1 MQSSIVSKRPLA
13 MVARQV
19 QSRLLAIFVLLTGL
33 MALAP
38 TQMDAAPRPNS
49 ISVVPTVTS
58 IVLSNGQLL
67 ASGTATAVLRGQT
80 NTVPFSGVPVV
91 LALAANQPP
100 GAACPILD
108 LMLGPITLNLLGLVV
123 ETSPI
128 CLTITAT
135 EGGGL
140 LGDLL
145 CSVANLLNGG
155 LTLNQILAGSGVGAL
170 PGLNTTQITDLLA
183 GLTGLLNGALANLAQ
198 AILTA
203 IEQVAAR
210 RTCAILHL
218 ELGPLNLTLL
228 GLNVML
234 DNCANGPITVDI
246 TAVTGRNNL
255 LGNLLCSLLGG
266 NLLGLGTTLQDILN
280 QILTRLP

>member
-1 MQSSIVSKRPLA
+1 MKNRFVSLGVAIAVLSMTVGLPL
-13 MVARQV
+13 
-19 QSRLLAIFVLLTGL
+19 S
-33 MALAP
+33 AP
-38 TQMDAAPRPNS
+38 NASAKQGTNS
-49 ISVVPTVTS
+49 INVVPTITS
-58 IVLSNGQLL
+58 LSVVNGQLV
-67 ASGTATAVLRGQT
+67 ASGTATAVIKGQT
-80 NTVPFSGVPVV
+80 VTAPFSGVPVDI
-91 LALAANQPP
+91 ALAPNQA
-100 GAACPILD
+100 GATCPILD

-135 EGGGL
+135 QGGGL

-170 PGLNTTQITDLLA
+170 PGLDTTQVNSLLA
-183 GLTGLLNGALANLAQ
+183 GLTDLLNGALANLAQ
-198 AILTA
+198 AVLTA

-234 DNCANGPITVDI
+234 DNCANGPVTVDI
-246 TAVTGRNNL
+246 TGVRGRGNL

-266 NLLGLGTTLQDILN
+266 NLLNPGATLQDILN
-280 QILTRLP
+280 QILARLP